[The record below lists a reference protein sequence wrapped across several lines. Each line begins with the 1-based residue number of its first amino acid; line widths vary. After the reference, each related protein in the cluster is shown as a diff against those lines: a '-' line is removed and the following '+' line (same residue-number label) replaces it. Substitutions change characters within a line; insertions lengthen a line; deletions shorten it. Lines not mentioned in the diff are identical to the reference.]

1 MKRNIYLKL
10 QIKKALRIY
19 PEILFITL
27 VTLLCIAVAAGVLL
41 KNTLNS
47 SEQKKF
53 TIGIVEN
60 DKDPY
65 LQAMIKLVE
74 QMDTVRFAIE
84 TREMDTETAQ
94 EALKSGEISGY
105 VDIPKNFMRSVL
117 NGYNNYPISCVVNSA
132 SAGINVTLMEEFA
145 RLASNMFTEIQR
157 GVYSV
162 CEVAYDTERDEDI
175 DEQVEKI
182 NMIYANHVLN
192 RSDLFKRRIVNADE
206 KISYV
211 GYYACSGL
219 LFFMLMWGIS
229 SCRFFCGRNAM
240 LEKLLRVHGMNSGN
254 QLLCEY
260 AAYFIVTAATV
271 LGCWG
276 LLAIFARI
284 AGIAETERALLGI
297 GFAIKLIPV
306 LLMLSMMQF
315 TLYEV
320 MSGTV
325 GAVLAQF
332 LAAVGFGYISG
343 CFYPN
348 TFFPELIRNTAEI
361 LPVGAAFAYMRGLA
375 CGEIAWRELGLN
387 ILYTGIFSAI
397 SVMLRKRKIRVA

>member
-1 MKRNIYLKL
+1 MKRNVYLKL
-10 QIKKALRIY
+10 QIKKAFKIY
-19 PEILFITL
+19 PEILFVTL
-27 VTLLCIAVAAGVLL
+27 VALLCIAVAAGVLL

-60 DKDPY
+60 DNDPY
-65 LQAMIKLVE
+65 LRSMIKLAE

-84 TREMDTETAQ
+84 TREMDAETA
-94 EALKSGEISGY
+94 EAALKSGEISGY
-105 VDIPKNFMRSVL
+105 LDIPKNFMRSVL
-117 NGYNNYPISCVVNSA
+117 NGSNNYPISCVVNSA
-132 SAGINVTLMEEFA
+132 SAGINVTLTEEFA

-162 CEVAYDTERDEDI
+162 CEVAYDIGRDEDI

-192 RSDLFKRRIVNADE
+192 RSDLFKCRIVNSDE

-219 LFFMLMWGIS
+219 LFFALMWGIS
-229 SCRFFCGRNAM
+229 SCRFFSGRNAM
-240 LEKLLRVHGMNSGN
+240 LGKLLRVHGIDSGN

-260 AAYFIVTAATV
+260 AAYFIVTAVTV
-271 LGCWG
+271 LGCWS
-276 LLAIFARI
+276 LLAVLARI
-284 AGIAETERALLGI
+284 AGVGETERALCGF

-306 LLMLSMMQF
+306 ILMLSMMQF

-348 TFFPELIRNTAEI
+348 TFFPELIRNTAEM
-361 LPVGAAFAYMRGLA
+361 LPVGVAFAYMRKIA
-375 CGEIAWRELGLN
+375 CGETVWRELGLN
-387 ILYTGIFSAI
+387 VLYTVIFASV